1 MDILFPVPSRKLKS
15 VLTPGQLIKLQA
27 IVILLRVKRLINM
40 IMTALVREA
49 AKVLIQGAIA
59 LQELAAE
66 RQTGLEQ
73 ELEVE
78 PIREPEWYRYRNR

>member
-1 MDILFPVPSRKLKS
+1 
-15 VLTPGQLIKLQA
+15 
-27 IVILLRVKRLINM
+27 M